1 MEKVLGWLVEY
12 LTFFFFCLG
21 QVLVAVC
28 GIYFPN
34 QGLNLGSLHWE
45 RGVLA
50 IGPPGKSPDTAFK
63 EMEQIY
69 EISWWRYGVLFP
81 SYFCM
86 FEILHS

>member
-50 IGPPGKSPDTAFK
+50 TGPQGKSQKFILKCTVDSKT
-63 EMEQIY
+63 
-69 EISWWRYGVLFP
+69 S
-81 SYFCM
+81 
-86 FEILHS
+86 LHSSYRWQQML